1 MDWDVWDDAA
11 VDEADAARR
20 LAAIPV
26 TVPLYGATFG
36 FYVVLLAL
44 SLASGLV
51 LSLAFERPF
60 MKLRPLLEEAAHA
73 ATARLRRSP

>member
-1 MDWDVWDDAA
+1 MLRYDLLHFLIVFFC
-11 VDEADAARR
+11 
-20 LAAIPV
+20 
-26 TVPLYGATFG
+26 TTFG